1 MSENAEFIYSADG
14 QRRVVILR
22 LAAGQYSYREEYH
35 YHSESAEGW
44 ASLGGRASYYDSLET
59 ARREVVFN
67 VPWLAAERTT
77 A

>member
-1 MSENAEFIYSADG
+1 MSEPIEFIYSADRR
-14 QRRVVILR
+14 RRVVILSQP
-22 LAAGQYSYREEYH
+22 AGGYTYREEYH
-35 YHSESAEGW
+35 YHSDAAEGW

-67 VPWLAAERTT
+67 VPWLASERTP